1 MAASADG
8 PILHS
13 VPEGP
18 VVVTISS
25 EIVVDPEEDVTVVD
39 TEPDAS
45 VATLVVVE
53 VVHWPIL
60 ETLTPLP

>member
-1 MAASADG
+1 M
-8 PILHS
+8 
-13 VPEGP
+13 
-18 VVVTISS
+18 VTISS
-25 EIVVDPEEDVTVVD
+25 ETVVDPEEDVTVVD
-39 TEPDAS
+39 PEPDAS